1 MSWKPPVF
9 NVDRKILARIARQV
23 ERVLIIDPNAASA
36 RMLGEILKELGSR
49 QPIYAQ
55 RTEQA
60 LAIAREFDPQVIFVE
75 IEGAELDGVDFTTRL
90 RRSNLPARK
99 APIIVLASNPREGSI
114 KAARDSGAHEFLCKP
129 FTAGHLFK
137 RVENVTLKP
146 RLWIEA
152 KMYVGPDRRR
162 FNSGDFEGAKKRRAD
177 SAESQKLACA
187 FAAAEAAFSK
197 SLDLFE
203 ERPQLALKGMLE
215 QATLLQGAAF
225 HHQDP
230 DLAAAITSLLA
241 YLHRGVESGLV
252 DRSIIQQ
259 HLVAVRAL
267 RDGKAKLSGP
277 ERAQLLLKLTGASQ
291 AVAA

>member
-1 MSWKPPVF
+1 MF
-9 NVDRKILARIARQV
+9 NVDRKVLARISRQV
-23 ERVLIIDPNAASA
+23 ERVLIIDPSAASA
-36 RMLGEILKELGSR
+36 RMLGEILKELGAR
-49 QPIYAQ
+49 QPLYAQ

-60 LAIAREFDPQVIFVE
+60 LVMAHEFDPQIIFVE
-75 IEGAELDGVDFTTRL
+75 IEGPELDGVDFTTRL
-90 RRSNLPARK
+90 RRSNLGARK
-99 APIIVLASNPREGSI
+99 APIVVLASNPREGSI

-177 SAESQKLACA
+177 NAESQKLACA
-187 FAAAEAAFSK
+187 FAAAESAFIRE
-197 SLDLFE
+197 LDLFDV
-203 ERPQLALKGMLE
+203 RPQQALKGMLE
-215 QATLLQGAAF
+215 QATNLQGAAF

-241 YLHRGVESGLV
+241 YLHRGVESGQV
-252 DRSIIQQ
+252 ERTVIHQ
-259 HLVAVRAL
+259 HMTAVRAL

-277 ERAQLLLKLTGASQ
+277 ERAQLLLKLTGPTN